1 VFFFCLFKFNVFFLL
16 YDILCIKQN
25 EMVVVVVVVVVE
37 EFTDLSFKILKDV
50 CETLE

>member
-1 VFFFCLFKFNVFFLL
+1 
-16 YDILCIKQN
+16 
-25 EMVVVVVVVVVE
+25 MVVVVVVVE